1 MPGELQSVE
10 SQRVGYD
17 SATEQ
22 QQRLVCH
29 QSCGEGTDAQAQLPG
44 FKSSSATSCRVTLGQ
59 LLDVSVLQLPTLQ
72 NEDENNKQ
80 LPCRTVVRFLLVTIC
95 AVTRTV
101 IQYSKY

>member
-1 MPGELQSVE
+1 MPWTEVPGELQSVG

-72 NEDENNKQ
+72 NEDENNK
-80 LPCRTVVRFLLVTIC
+80 RFPVGLL
-95 AVTRTV
+95 
-101 IQYSKY
+101 